1 MQCLSYALTSSD
13 KHACRLLTN
22 HTYMWTRLRP
32 SLQTDE
38 KQSEQ
43 YFNVCSRKGRPA
55 HWKECRVGPAFWR
68 FKPGPRSQDVNTGNS
83 VFHKSSFCLRF
94 LLPPDHSFKPSQQ
107 VFSDFWFSL
116 FLSPGL
122 YLQPCCLRT
131 CYVDQAGLEPTE
143 IHLPGI
149 TGEYRHTQQLM
160 K

>member
-1 MQCLSYALTSSD
+1 MQHLSYTLTSSD

-32 SLQTDE
+32 SLQADE

-43 YFNVCSRKGRPA
+43 YFNCVFQKGKTSTLERSLGRP
-55 HWKECRVGPAFWR
+55 CFWR

-107 VFSDFWFSL
+107 VVSDFWFSL

-131 CYVDQAGLEPTE
+131 CYVLALNPQRSTCLVLQENTATPSN
-143 IHLPGI
+143 
-149 TGEYRHTQQLM
+149 
-160 K
+160 